1 MVSKEFLLG
10 VDIGTLGSKG
20 VIIDLEGRVIEEHFV
35 EHGINIIK
43 PGWVEQD
50 PDPCYWGDFKKIVSY
65 LINHARI
72 DSGNIIGVGIS
83 SLSPDVVAIDEKG
96 DPIRPAII
104 YMDRRAEE
112 ECRWATQI
120 IEKEKLHQITGNAI
134 DSYFAGYKMLWYKR
148 NEPENYKRTYKILN
162 VCKYVVF
169 KLTEIPSIDLSNAAL
184 CAPFFDYLGKQW
196 SKDICNRLEFDFEL
210 LPDLYDM
217 GTIIG
222 KVSQKAS
229 KETGLAAGTPVISCA
244 ADAIMSFL
252 SVGGLNVG
260 DSIFMYGTTGCWGL
274 ITDTPITDPRFINTY
289 YPIPNTYVSVGGIV
303 AAGAIIRWFRD
314 NFGQMEKEFQNNTD
328 IDAYRLLDL
337 EAEKVPP
344 GCDGLVVLPYF
355 MGERTPIWDAN
366 ARGII
371 FGLTLHHTRSHI
383 YRALLEA
390 IGYALRHHI
399 EVASSI
405 GLKFN
410 RIIAVDGGAKSRLWR
425 QIVTD
430 IINMPQEYVSGSSGA
445 PFGDAF
451 LAGIG
456 VKAFKDYKDIINFI
470 KIDEVTNPNSE
481 NNKLYSQLY
490 QVYLRLY
497 NATKEDAHYIS
508 KLLG

>member
-1 MVSKEFLLG
+1 VL
-10 VDIGTLGSKG
+10 
-20 VIIDLEGRVIEEHFV
+20 
-35 EHGINIIK
+35 
-43 PGWVEQD
+43 
-50 PDPCYWGDFKKIVSY
+50 
-65 LINHARI
+65 
-72 DSGNIIGVGIS
+72 
-83 SLSPDVVAIDEKG
+83 
-96 DPIRPAII
+96 
-104 YMDRRAEE
+104 
-112 ECRWATQI
+112 
-120 IEKEKLHQITGNAI
+120 
-134 DSYFAGYKMLWYKR
+134 
-148 NEPENYKRTYKILN
+148 
-162 VCKYVVF
+162 
-169 KLTEIPSIDLSNAAL
+169 
-184 CAPFFDYLGKQW
+184 
-196 SKDICNRLEFDFEL
+196 
-210 LPDLYDM
+210 
-217 GTIIG
+217 
-222 KVSQKAS
+222 
-229 KETGLAAGTPVISCA
+229 
-244 ADAIMSFL
+244 
-252 SVGGLNVG
+252 
-260 DSIFMYGTTGCWGL
+260 
-274 ITDTPITDPRFINTY
+274 
-289 YPIPNTYVSVGGIV
+289 GGIV

-314 NFGQMEKEFQNNTD
+314 NFGQMEKEFQNSTD

-355 MGERTPIWDAN
+355 MGERTPIWDAY

-405 GLKFN
+405 CLKFN

-456 VKAFKDYKDIINFI
+456 VKAFKDYKDIIKFVT
-470 KIDEVTNPNSE
+470 IDEVTKPNSE

-490 QVYLRLY
+490 PVYLRLY